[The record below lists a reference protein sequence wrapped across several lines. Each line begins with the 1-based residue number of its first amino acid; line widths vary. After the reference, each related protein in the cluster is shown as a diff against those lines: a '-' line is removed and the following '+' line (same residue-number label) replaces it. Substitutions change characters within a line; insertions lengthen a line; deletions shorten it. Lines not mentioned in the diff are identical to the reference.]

1 MPKQAI
7 NRTEINKVQKFLRA
21 GHTAA
26 DIAKAMNIELGVVQ
40 AFDPENE
47 QKVLKAIRDAENVMH
62 IEDKILKDEENAA
75 KQKRREAALKAA
87 RTRKANAEKKAADA
101 G

>member
-7 NRTEINKVQKFLRA
+7 NRTEINKVQKYLR
-21 GHTAA
+21 GGYTHE
-26 DIAKAMNIELGVVQ
+26 DIARAMNIELGVVQ

-47 QKVLKAIRDAENVMH
+47 QKVKEEIRQAENVLH
-62 IEDKILKDEENAA
+62 IEDKLAKDEENEA
-75 KQKRREAALKAA
+75 KRKRREAAKKAA
-87 RTRKANAEKKAADA
+87 ETRKRNAEKAAAEA

>member
-7 NRTEINKVQKFLRA
+7 NRTQINLVQKYLRA
-21 GHTAA
+21 GHTPEA
-26 DIAKAMNIELGVVQ
+26 IAQSMNVELGVIQ

-47 QKVLKAIRDAENVMH
+47 KRIKDAIRDAENVMH
-62 IEDKILKDEENAA
+62 LEDKVLKDEEDVA
-75 KQKRREAALKAA
+75 KRKRRQTALKAA
-87 RTRKANAEKKAADA
+87 ATRKRNAEAA

>member
-1 MPKQAI
+1 MPKRSI

-21 GHTAA
+21 GETPE
-26 DIAKAMNIELGVVQ
+26 DIARAFNIELGVVQ

-47 QKVLKAIRDAENVMH
+47 KRVRKAIADAENVMH
-62 IEDKILKDEENAA
+62 LEDKILKDEEDAA
-75 KQKRREAALKAA
+75 KRKRRDAALKAA
-87 RTRKANAEKKAADA
+87 ATRKRNAEAKADA